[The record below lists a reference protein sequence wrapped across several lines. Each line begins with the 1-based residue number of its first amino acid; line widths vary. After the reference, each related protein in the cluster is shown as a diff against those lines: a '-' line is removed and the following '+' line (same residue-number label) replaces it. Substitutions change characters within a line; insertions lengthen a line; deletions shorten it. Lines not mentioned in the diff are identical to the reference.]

1 MTLAPIS
8 YQVFPAM
15 AADAAVSPFSARAL
29 LPLADAERAPL
40 LLRCLALRL
49 VVEGWLLTGRG
60 WQRVEAAIN
69 GYAPYKSD
77 PPLQLRLTRAA
88 MVRSVLVVRPL
99 KAAVAASPLSYTLLV
114 EDLTL

>member
-1 MTLAPIS
+1 
-8 YQVFPAM
+8 M
-15 AADAAVSPFSARAL
+15 AADASVSPFSARAL

-40 LLRCLALRL
+40 LLRCLSLRL

-60 WQRVEAAIN
+60 WQRVEADIN